1 MEDQPAVLLRHH
13 ISVRQGDGHGVALGV
28 LGQIEIVLRKNDGE
42 LAEERAVRGHIHRPG
57 GNGQGHHHGRRQSRA
72 PQHPGHPLS
81 LLHLLH
87 LLQYLLFG
95 LVGGTELGKGLPV
108 HSLVDHGSAS
118 CKISFSFPLA
128 RMSQVCTVEGLA
140 PMAAAVSCT
149 EQPS

>member
-1 MEDQPAVLLRHH
+1 MDTAFPWSSRARYWSPDVQTMVNCRKSAPSVATFTAPAVT
-13 ISVRQGDGHGVALGV
+13 A
-28 LGQIEIVLRKNDGE
+28 
-42 LAEERAVRGHIHRPG
+42 RAITMAAA
-57 GNGQGHHHGRRQSRA
+57 S
-72 PQHPGHPLS
+72 
-81 LLHLLH
+81 
-87 LLQYLLFG
+87 
-95 LVGGTELGKGLPV
+95 GGTELGKGLPV